1 MGIWIKI
8 KGVKHMSDGKNST
21 KKEALVKK
29 MGIIL
34 VLAFVGWAICG
45 MIMGIGMATTTLD
58 NALILHAAFVP
69 VVFFGV
75 SMLYFSKFNYT
86 TPLQT
91 AGIFVAFVIL
101 MDIFVVSMI
110 INKSFEMFY
119 SFLGTWFVF
128 GEIFVTTYFT
138 GKFTTKK
145 SVSIRTSTARP
156 QLN

>member
-1 MGIWIKI
+1 MGVID
-8 KGVKHMSDGKNST
+8 MSDRKNST
-21 KKEALVKK
+21 KKDARGKK
-29 MGIIL
+29 IGIIL
-34 VLAFVGWAICG
+34 TLAFVGWAICG

-75 SMLYFSKFNYT
+75 SFLYYSRFNYT
-86 TPLQT
+86 TPLET

-101 MDIFVVSMI
+101 MDIFVVSMM
-110 INKSFEMFY
+110 INKSFDMFY

-128 GEIFVTTYFT
+128 GEIFTTTLLT
-138 GKFTTKK
+138 GKYLNLKRI
-145 SVSIRTSTARP
+145 SVRKESARP